1 MLRSIVNFA
10 LLLEVMADVTMPPMK
25 FGTQDMRRS
34 AAGLV
39 RGVIAVVDREGRE
52 NAPGRGGLSP
62 NVFER

>member
-1 MLRSIVNFA
+1 MLGGIVNFA
-10 LLLEVMADVTMPPMK
+10 LLLEVMADVTRPPMRL
-25 FGTQDMRRS
+25 GTPDRS
-34 AAGLV
+34 RLAAGLV